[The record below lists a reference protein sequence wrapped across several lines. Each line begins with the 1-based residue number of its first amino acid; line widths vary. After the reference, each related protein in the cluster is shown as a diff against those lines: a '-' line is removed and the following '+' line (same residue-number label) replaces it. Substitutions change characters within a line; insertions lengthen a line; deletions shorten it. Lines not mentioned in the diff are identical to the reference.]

1 MTGKAR
7 AERGTSRRR
16 PAVTPRALV
25 DAGLAVL
32 QRDGL
37 DALSMRSVAAEL
49 GVRAPSL
56 YWHVRDKNEL
66 LDLLADGLL
75 AAAEL
80 PPTRGDW
87 RTQLR
92 ELAWAYRE
100 FLHERRD
107 GVRVLAGRFPS
118 GPGMAR
124 VMEHQ
129 LTMLHRGGFAR
140 QDAAYITY
148 AMSTLV
154 LGFVHGEQHPVT
166 AAVATGVVGTRD
178 AVDEIGKVIAELPP
192 DTYPHLAASAREL
205 TEPGMDPRFEFLV
218 ERFLDGLEAL
228 PRKAAQT
235 DGEEEHAESP
245 SEGESESM
253 GTDGGSR

>member
-7 AERGTSRRR
+7 AERGAARRR
-16 PAVTPRALV
+16 PAVTLDALV
-25 DAGLAVL
+25 AAGLAVL

-49 GVRAPSL
+49 GVQAPSL
-56 YWHVRDKNEL
+56 YWHVRDKSEL

-80 PPTRGDW
+80 PPARGDW
-87 RTQLR
+87 RRQLR
-92 ELAWAYRE
+92 ELAWAYRA

-107 GVRVLAGRFPS
+107 AVRVLAGRFPS

-124 VMEHQ
+124 AMEHQ
-129 LTMLHRGGFAR
+129 LTLLHRGGFAR

-166 AAVATGVVGTRD
+166 AAVATGAVGTRD
-178 AVDEIGKVIAELPP
+178 AVDAIGKSIAELPP
-192 DTYPHLAASAREL
+192 DIYPHLAASAREL
-205 TEPGMDPRFEFLV
+205 TEPSMDPRFEFLV

-228 PRKAAQT
+228 PRNAPEAERESDT
-235 DGEEEHAESP
+235 ERDGP
-245 SEGESESM
+245 
-253 GTDGGSR
+253 R